1 MTMEEHDVNEL
12 IKIRHEKLRD
22 LKERGMDPFK
32 IEKVTVTHYS
42 QQVMDGFDDL
52 EGDIITIAGRIMAK
66 RGHGK
71 ASFIHIQDK
80 DGRIQAYVRQDRV
93 GDEIY
98 EIFKTF
104 DIGDIVEITGEVFKT
119 KKGEVTVKA
128 DRIRLLSKSLQVLPE
143 KWHGLKDQ
151 DLKYRQR
158 YVDMIMNPDIKKTF
172 QIRSKII
179 NAFREYLN
187 DRDYI
192 EVETPILST
201 IAGGANAKPFVTH
214 HNTLGLDMYLRIATE
229 LPLKRLTVGGMDRVY
244 EIGRLFRNEGMSIK
258 HNPEFTTIELYE
270 AYADYNDMMEITEN
284 IVSTSALKALGTTKV
299 QYGDKEI
306 DFSPPWAK
314 ISMIDACKQY
324 AGVDFNEINS
334 DEEAHEVAKKL
345 HIEVK
350 KGMKK
355 GHIINEV
362 FEEYVEEHLIQPTF
376 ITNHPVEVSPLAKRN
391 PDNPELTNRF
401 EAFVNGW
408 EIANAF
414 SELNDPIDQRERFE
428 EQAAKRDSGDDEAH
442 MLDEDFLNA
451 LEVGLPPTGGLG
463 IGIDRLVMLLTNSP
477 SIRDVILF
485 PTMKPMESTKPENS

>member
-1 MTMEEHDVNEL
+1 MTTEEHDVNEL
-12 IKIRHEKLRD
+12 IKIRHQKLKD
-22 LKERGMDPFK
+22 LKEKGMDPFK
-32 IEKVTVTHYS
+32 IEKVNVTHYS
-42 QQVMDGFDDL
+42 KEIIEKFDELDGDVV
-52 EGDIITIAGRIMAK
+52 TIAGRIMAK

-71 ASFIHIQDK
+71 ASFIHVQDK
-80 DGRIQAYVRQDRV
+80 DGRIQAYVRQDRI
-93 GDEIY
+93 GEALY

-119 KKGEVTVKA
+119 KKGEETVKA
-128 DRIRLLSKSLQVLPE
+128 DNLRLLSKSLQVLPE
-143 KWHGLKDQ
+143 KYHGLKDQ
-151 DLKYRQR
+151 DLRYRQR
-158 YVDMIMNPDIKKTF
+158 YVDMIMNPEVKETFKT
-172 QIRSKII
+172 RSKII

-187 DRDYI
+187 EREYI

-214 HNTLGLDMYLRIATE
+214 HNTLDLDMYLRIATE

-244 EIGRLFRNEGMSIK
+244 EIGRLFRNEGMSVK

-284 IVSTSALKALGTTKV
+284 IISYAAKKALGTTKV
-299 QYGDKEI
+299 QYGDREI
-306 DFSPPWAK
+306 DFTPPWPR
-314 ISMIDACKQY
+314 ISMVDACKQY
-324 AGVDFNEINS
+324 AGVDFDEIKT
-334 DEEAHEVAKKL
+334 DQEAHEAAKKL
-345 HIEVK
+345 HIQVE

-362 FEEYVEEHLIQPTF
+362 FEEYVEDHLIQPTF

-401 EAFVNGW
+401 EAFANGW

-463 IGIDRLVMLLTNSP
+463 IGIDRLVMLLTNAP

-485 PTMKPMESTKPENS
+485 PTMKPLE